1 MNPSVSKT
9 IHKMFPVLFVLC
21 LITMVSLA
29 ETVDRIVAKVG
40 QDVITLSD
48 REAYQRFKKLDFE
61 FRFGAAASGQFAN
74 YQSRLLEDL
83 ILDRILDQELE
94 REKINTAPTDVEA
107 EYQSILKRL
116 GVSHSG
122 FLARLNRSGIT
133 LAEYKAQLRRSVGKR
148 ELIQKKIMPSIA
160 VSELDIKREYSSHPE
175 RYGTFKKF
183 RFVEGFFTPE
193 KFSTEEQFVSFVKD
207 LHQKMERGQNVSSLI
222 SQYSFGAFAAKGG
235 DSGLVAATSLKPEI
249 VNVLTRL
256 KPGQVSPPVPFG
268 EGVFLFKLLERAEP
282 TPIPYSQINQQV
294 RADVAEKAVE
304 QGLQRYLM
312 AVKDQTFVEI
322 IK

>member
-1 MNPSVSKT
+1 MNKSASKT
-9 IHKMFPVLFVLC
+9 IRKTLLILLLLC
-21 LITMVSLA
+21 VMTTGSMA
-29 ETVDRIVAKVG
+29 ETVDKIVAKVG

-48 REAYQRFKKLDFE
+48 REAFQRFKKLDFE
-61 FRFGAAASGQFAN
+61 FRYGAAAAGQFAS

-83 ILDRILDQELE
+83 ILDKILDQELE
-94 REKINTAPTDVEA
+94 REKIISAPTDVEA

-116 GVSHSG
+116 GVSHSD
-122 FLARLNRSGIT
+122 FLARLGRSGIT

-148 ELIQKKIMPSIA
+148 ELIQKKVMPSIA
-160 VSELDIKREYSSHPE
+160 VSELDVKSQYNDHPE

-193 KFSTEEQFVSFVKD
+193 KFPTEEQFVSFVKD
-207 LHQKMERGQNVSSLI
+207 LHQKLERSQTVSSLI
-222 SQYSFGAFAAKGG
+222 LQYSSGAFAAKGG
-235 DSGLVAATSLKPEI
+235 DSGLVEATSLKPEI

-256 KPGQVSPPVPFG
+256 NPGQVSPPVPFG
-268 EGVFLFKLLERAEP
+268 EGVFLFKLLERSEP
-282 TPIPYSQINQQV
+282 TLIPYSQINQQV

-322 IK
+322 VK